1 MRRKNRLWLGGQV
14 SRSGV
19 YMQYM
24 STAEYRSQQ
33 RHKKETPFFQEASFE
48 YIIHNAQEKLFVTR
62 HQASEARSVLLVREH

>member
-1 MRRKNRLWLGGQV
+1 MVDAEFFIHHWFPQNAQENRLWLGGQV

-33 RHKKETPFFQEASFE
+33 RHKRF
-48 YIIHNAQEKLFVTR
+48 
-62 HQASEARSVLLVREH
+62 